1 MCVGVPYGNYLWQ
14 VGDSAEKNRA
24 FKMSLIK
31 AKQKII
37 NEKAKLHL
45 PCKLEKQDIVGLV
58 HRSWNDSF
66 TKVESNRLAIRNRG
80 WGALTYNLLDHPELK
95 QEKNKAS
102 LMKHTKIMHFMERY
116 P

>member
-1 MCVGVPYGNYLWQ
+1 VCVGVPYGNYLWQ